1 MPAKRQ
7 SVSTASPA
15 VEGLGRVVKQPQLN
29 LGSALIDA
37 FHIDQGRTAGVK
49 DADIGLQ
56 LPDKLERVVNQQGW
70 IMAAW

>member
-1 MPAKRQ
+1 MYLSIDLIGHQ
-7 SVSTASPA
+7 TI
-15 VEGLGRVVKQPQLN
+15 GLRPKGPGDWAAGAIV
-29 LGSALIDA
+29 AL
-37 FHIDQGRTAGVK
+37 HIDQGRTAGVK